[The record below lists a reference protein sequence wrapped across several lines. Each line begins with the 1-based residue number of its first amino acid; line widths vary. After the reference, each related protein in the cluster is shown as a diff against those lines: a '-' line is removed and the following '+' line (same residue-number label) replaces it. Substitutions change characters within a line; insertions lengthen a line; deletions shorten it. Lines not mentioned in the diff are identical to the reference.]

1 LAIFSLAKC
10 GGSSGIRNNAPVTI
24 KYIQPQKFK
33 YTPNEN
39 NPSLIGTVLRYL
51 LAKSGELNARNIVN
65 DEKYPVLIPIVWAVD
80 AYDKH
85 SGDKH
90 VNAHPSTAIS
100 CVAQKNTNKKKHIV
114 IVFK

>member
-1 LAIFSLAKC
+1 MLCFAKC
-10 GGSSGIRNNAPVTI
+10 GGSSGIKNKRPVTI

-33 YTPNEN
+33 YRPNEN
-39 NPSLIGTVLRYL
+39 RPSFIGTVLRYL
-51 LAKSGELNARNIVN
+51 LAKSGELKARNIVN
-65 DEKYPVLIPIVWAVD
+65 EEKYPVFIPTVWAVE

-100 CVAQKNTNKKKHIV
+100 WVAQKNTNKKKHRV